1 MYAVLLLPNFRL
13 QAALRFREEW
23 QTQPVAIT
31 DEASAKARVL
41 EVNELAAREGV
52 APGQASPQAMAR
64 CAALQL
70 VAQSAA
76 QEAATQAVLLEMAGT
91 LSPEI
96 ESTGPGYVT
105 ANLHGARTREWM
117 KMGTGVVEALASL
130 RLTARVGIGAN
141 PDLAFLAARQARP
154 VLVVQTPTAFLA
166 NLAIHELEPPPDLLA
181 VLREWGLHNLGQ
193 LTALPRGEL
202 MDRLGPEA
210 ARLWERAAGRTERP
224 LRLVRPSEEFAES
237 CEFEHEV
244 ETIEPLLFLLRRFLE
259 HLTTRLGHVY
269 RVAGQMTLTLKLAN
283 AGEYARTFTV
293 PSPTAQV
300 EVLFR
305 IVHTHL
311 ESLRLEH
318 CAVGMALR
326 LGATLPERQQF
337 QLFESPLR
345 DPNRFGETL
354 GRLAAL
360 VGAENVGVAQ
370 VLDTHQPDRFR
381 LEKPRFHELGRTAPL
396 GEDLAVGLPLRR
408 FRPALSATVQMVRG
422 RPTFLFSEAGNGP
435 VRAALGPYRASGAWW
450 DKEVWAVE
458 EWDVELE
465 NGGLYRLA
473 CVAQAWRVE
482 GCYGEMEEAEAI
494 PQGRIVL
501 MPGIKREEAE

>member
-23 QTQPVAIT
+23 QGRAVAIT

-41 EVNELAAREGV
+41 EVNDVAARAGV
-52 APGQASPQAMAR
+52 MPGQASPQALAR
-64 CAALQL
+64 CAELQL
-70 VAQSAA
+70 LPCSAA
-76 QEAATQAVLLEMAGT
+76 EEAATQAVLLEIAGT
-91 LSPEI
+91 LSPEV

-105 ANLHGARTREWM
+105 ANLHGARNREWM
-117 KMGTGVVEALASL
+117 KMGAGVVEALATL
-130 RLTARVGIGAN
+130 RLAARVGIGAN

-166 NLAIHELEPPPDLLA
+166 NLAIHELDPPPDLLA

-193 LTALPRGEL
+193 LTSLPRGEL

-210 ARLWERAAGRTERP
+210 AQLWERAAGRTERP
-224 LRLVRPSEEFAES
+224 LRLVRAVEEFAES
-237 CEFEHEV
+237 CDFEHEV
-244 ETIEPLLFLLRRFLE
+244 DTIEPLLFLLRRFLD

-269 RVAGQMTLTLKLAN
+269 RVAGQMALALRLAN
-283 AGEYARTFTV
+283 SGEYARTFTV

-305 IVHTHL
+305 ILHTHL
-311 ESLRLEH
+311 EGLRLEH
-318 CAVGMALR
+318 GVVGLVLR
-326 LGATLPERQQF
+326 LEATLPERQQF

-360 VGAENVGVAQ
+360 VGTDNVGVPV
-370 VLDTHQPDRFR
+370 VLDTHRPDSFR
-381 LEKPRFHELGRTAPL
+381 LEKPCFHELGRSAPL

-408 FRPALSATVQMVRG
+408 YRPAPAARVEIARG
-422 RPTFLFSEAGNGP
+422 RLTFLFSEAASGP
-435 VRAALGPYRASGAWW
+435 VREALGPYRASGAWW
-450 DKEVWAVE
+450 ASEVWAVE

-465 NGGLYRLA
+465 DGGIYRLA
-473 CVAQAWRVE
+473 RSGGIWRVE
-482 GCYGEMEEAEAI
+482 GSYGEAPVMVEKTDN
-494 PQGRIVL
+494 RIVM
-501 MPGIKREEAE
+501 MPGLRKEEER